1 MLKRWA
7 AWPQAV
13 RWQAVIAAVVLG
25 LAIVYVLFVPVAD
38 WLAHHDI
45 GSATGSLQ
53 ETAVDN
59 ARGRLLTLGAGL
71 LAAGALLF
79 TARSFGLSREGQ
91 VTERYT
97 KAIEQLGSEKL
108 DVRIGGIYA
117 LERIA
122 LDSARDHPTII
133 EVLTTFIREH
143 SREAWEP
150 ADYNGPLEYQPPR
163 PDIQAATTVIARRDH
178 RRDIRHLDLAGA
190 NLNYAKLTRINFA
203 HANLSRA
210 KLHDAKVSLA
220 DLTGADLTGADLTN
234 ATFIIACLSGADL
247 TEANLTGT
255 GLTQVNFVRAELAR
269 AELARAELV
278 STSLNGANLALAN
291 VAHADLS
298 DADLSGANLTGT
310 NLSGAELPSNLDNVD
325 LARAELTDAKMHPG
339 KIPAGWELNAAGRLI
354 RKQRGSTGSADG

>member
-1 MLKRWA
+1 M
-7 AWPQAV
+7 
-13 RWQAVIAAVVLG
+13 IAAVVLG

-45 GSATGSLQ
+45 GSATGSLR
-53 ETAVDN
+53 ETAVNN

-71 LAAGALLF
+71 LAAGALFF

-122 LDSARDHPTII
+122 LDSARDHPTIM
-133 EVLTTFIREH
+133 EVLTAFIREH

-150 ADYNGPLEYQPPR
+150 ADYNGPLEYEPAR

-178 RRDIRHLDLAGA
+178 RRDTRHLDLAGA

-210 KLHDAKVSLA
+210 KLHNAKVSLA

-234 ATFIIACLSGADL
+234 TKFIIARLSGADL
-247 TEANLTGT
+247 TGANLTGA
-255 GLTQVNFVRAELAR
+255 GLTQVNFARAVLAR
-269 AELARAELV
+269 AVLARAELV
-278 STSLNGANLALAN
+278 STSLNGANLARAN
-291 VAHADLS
+291 LAHADLS
-298 DADLSGANLTGT
+298 DADLSGANLTLT
-310 NLSGAELPSNLDNVD
+310 NLNGAELPSNLDNVD

-339 KIPAGWELNAAGRLI
+339 KIPIGWELNAAGRLI
-354 RKQRGSTGSADG
+354 RKQRGSAGSADG